1 MTEPYY
7 QDDWVRN
14 PKSEPALRYNESS
27 PGGWWNTRRSL
38 THSLDLTKEGL
49 MPNSIRSALAESNAA
64 KTACPSGHPY
74 DEGNT
79 YVRPSD
85 GARLCRECT
94 RARGREAY
102 RRRMASRKQAPPTQ
116 PTGVRA
122 LDRNIG
128 AADASGCWR
137 WGGYVSESGYGVA
150 RVDGKSKPAH
160 RAVHVALVGTIPQ
173 GLDLDHLCR
182 VRDCVN
188 PDHLEPVTRRVN
200 VLRGVGAG
208 AQNAR
213 KTHCI
218 KGHPLD
224 GDNLVSWARNR
235 LCRECYRER
244 DRIKARARRARARA
258 AA

>member
-1 MTEPYY
+1 
-7 QDDWVRN
+7 
-14 PKSEPALRYNESS
+14 
-27 PGGWWNTRRSL
+27 
-38 THSLDLTKEGL
+38 
-49 MPNSIRSALAESNAA
+49 MPNSIRSTLAESNAA
-64 KTACPSGHPY
+64 KTECPSGHPY

-102 RRRMASRKQAPPTQ
+102 RRRVASRKQAPPTQ

-122 LDRNIG
+122 L
-128 AADASGCWR
+128 
-137 WGGYVSESGYGVA
+137 
-150 RVDGKSKPAH
+150 
-160 RAVHVALVGTIPQ
+160 
-173 GLDLDHLCR
+173 
-182 VRDCVN
+182 
-188 PDHLEPVTRRVN
+188 
-200 VLRGVGAG
+200 GVGAS